1 MGKCYPRAYA
11 MKMPR
16 EFPDKRQAR
25 RAGFTLIEL
34 VVVTF
39 IIGVIAAVTV
49 PQLFPIILFSSLEGS
64 ARHLAGF
71 GRAITAQ
78 AALTQQNITVYFDLS
93 EQQYYAVALVYP
105 DENAGLMEGEPEP
118 DQLKLFQEL
127 RGGDTPPTAQE
138 LSQMLA
144 DGKLEGFGEGFDP
157 EKMDQQ
163 LNDKFSRF
171 AREATMRRAKNVK
184 HDAGILEDVG
194 NLFGDRFSLEK
205 EVEPEAV
212 EFTDPVLERTAL
224 PEGVYLESVLIG
236 GEAFSRGV
244 VELPITP
251 MGLDEQ
257 IRFFVRSDEREYFTV
272 IWDPLSGG
280 TDVLFGR
287 VVQ

>member
-1 MGKCYPRAYA
+1 
-11 MKMPR
+11 MPQAAR
-16 EFPDKRQAR
+16 IAVPPTANEFI
-25 RAGFTLIEL
+25 TLLKITSLASVISLQEL
-34 VVVTF
+34 M
-39 IIGVIAAVTV
+39 AVTSQTV
-49 PQLFPIILFSSLEGS
+49 STTFQFSE
-64 ARHLAGF
+64 
-71 GRAITAQ
+71 
-78 AALTQQNITVYFDLS
+78 
-93 EQQYYAVALVYP
+93 YYAVALVYP

-194 NLFGDRFSLEK
+194 NLFDERFSLEK

-224 PEGVYLESVLIG
+224 PEVVYLESVVIG

-251 MGLDEQ
+251 MGLDQEV
-257 IRFFVRSDEREYFTV
+257 RFFVRSDEREYFTV

-280 TDVLFGR
+280 TDVVFGR
-287 VVQ
+287 VAQ